1 LQAIICSR
9 SRKASERDRERLS
22 QKAAHRM
29 SLNPSRVHW
38 YFSIV
43 VINLFLLVTYA
54 SLATG
59 QSNVVIPTGNVGSTQ
74 NQAPALAPIGP
85 RSVSENQ
92 LLSFS
97 LSATD
102 ADGDSLVYNA
112 TSLPEGA
119 VLQGDTFR
127 WTPQEDQEGSHLITF
142 SVSDGQAYDSENVT
156 LTVYIHDSDAPSIS
170 LTQPADTAIQVPIN
184 TVIAL
189 NIEDTGVGVDA
200 ATVRITVN
208 DHVVY
213 TGSTESYASTLG
225 HCYRSGTRAAYRYM
239 YQPTDPFSYDQ
250 QVTVTA
256 QASDRSGNS
265 VPLQRFSFT
274 TAMRSF
280 GKNVPVSGPEV
291 SAGAGSAA
299 IDSRGRIWTAW
310 HQGEAGQRQ
319 VMLSQWDPDQET
331 VEWVTPFAVQG
342 PDRCHPT
349 LAIDEH
355 DRMTL
360 AWQERHD
367 GQWDVYVSQSI
378 TGRNWSAARRVS
390 DLVGNQTAPV
400 LAVGSEEKVY
410 LAWIDDQH
418 GNNDIF
424 LCTTDTGFA
433 SQTKTRITQ
442 QTANQ
447 RDPALAVDPHGQL
460 YLCWTDDRDG
470 HADIYGTHSGLGW
483 AHVLLVNH
491 PGEQAA
497 AALAVSPRDGSVH
510 CVWTDDQQGHRD
522 VYYGHMEEM
531 STRGLSR
538 ILVNDDGGAADQSAP
553 VLALGQ
559 NPQGGENIYI
569 SWIDDRYRQASED
582 TDLFYAEV
590 RAGSV
595 STNVLVGDDGT
606 NSHQSQPDLLVDAH
620 GQPVLLWSDNRGEL
634 GRIYGAGVTH
644 IRTTALFQGRVSAA
658 VGGRL
663 GTDPERIGEEN
674 DLSMD
679 LPPGAYGYD
688 LTYTVAEI
696 QNTPHFDGDCVSG
709 YEIGPSGL
717 QFHHPVTVTVP
728 YQRDAVKGPPIP
740 YWFDEQTGGLCQTG
754 ISDVVYW
761 HVSDELGVLQF
772 KTTHLTSYYVL
783 DGETHGAS
791 IGASGGGCAL
801 MPTSGGMSDLYVPAL
816 VVAIVLAWM
825 ARRDRQQR
833 HFIRP

>member
-1 LQAIICSR
+1 LA
-9 SRKASERDRERLS
+9 
-22 QKAAHRM
+22 
-29 SLNPSRVHW
+29 
-38 YFSIV
+38 
-43 VINLFLLVTYA
+43 A
-54 SLATG
+54 SLYILVAYADIAGG
-59 QSNVVIPTGNVGSTQ
+59 QVSRDVQYGIGDSVQ

-119 VLQGDTFR
+119 VLQGDVFH
-127 WTPQEDQEGSHLITF
+127 WTPQEGQEGSHLVTF

-170 LTQPADTAIQVPIN
+170 LMQPADTAIQVPIN

-189 NIEDTGVGVDA
+189 AIEDTGVGVDA

-208 DHVVY
+208 DQVVY
-213 TGSTESYASTLG
+213 TGSTESYTSNLG
-225 HCYRSGTRAAYRYM
+225 HCYRSGTRTAYRYM
-239 YQPTDPFSYDQ
+239 VQPADPFSYDQ

-256 QASDRSGNS
+256 QASDRSGNA

-280 GKNVPVSGPEV
+280 GKNVPISGPEGP
-291 SAGAGSAA
+291 ADAGSAA

-319 VMLSQWDPDQET
+319 VMLSQWDPDRRT
-331 VEWVTPFAVQG
+331 VDRVRPFALHG
-342 PDRCHPT
+342 SDRCQPA
-349 LAIDEH
+349 LAIDKH

-360 AWQERHD
+360 AWQEQHD
-367 GQWDVYVSQSI
+367 GQWDIYVSQSLD
-378 TGRNWSAARRVS
+378 GQMWSGAKRVS
-390 DLVGNQTAPV
+390 DLIGNQTAPV
-400 LAVGSEEKVY
+400 LAVDSEGKVT
-410 LAWIDDQH
+410 LAWTDDQY

-424 LCTTDTGFA
+424 LCTSDTGFA
-433 SQTKTRITQ
+433 SQTKIRITQ
-442 QTANQ
+442 ETADQ
-447 RDPALAVDPHGQL
+447 RDPALAVGPHGRL
-460 YLCWTDDRDG
+460 YLSWTDDRAG
-470 HADIYGTHSGLGW
+470 HADIYGTHSDLGW

-510 CVWTDDQQGHRD
+510 CLWTDDQQGHRD
-522 VYYGHMEEM
+522 VYYGCMEEM
-531 STRGLSR
+531 STRGLTR
-538 ILVNDDGGAADQSAP
+538 ILVNDDGGGAEQSTP

-559 NPQGGENIYI
+559 NPQGGENVYI
-569 SWIDDRYRQASED
+569 SWIDDRYRAGSGD

-590 RAGSV
+590 REGSV
-595 STNVLVGDDGT
+595 STNVLVGDDAT
-606 NSHQSQPDLLVDAH
+606 NSHQAQPELLVDGH
-620 GQPVLLWSDNRGEL
+620 GQPVLLWSDNREGW

-644 IRTTALFQGRVSAA
+644 VSTTALFQGKVSAA

-663 GTDPERIGEEN
+663 GTDPERIGEIG
-674 DLSMD
+674 DLSVD

-717 QFHHPVTVTVP
+717 RFHHPVTVTVP
-728 YQRDAVKGPPIP
+728 YQRDTVSGPPVP
-740 YWFDEQTGGLCQTG
+740 YWFDEQTGGLSQTG

-761 HVSDELGVLQF
+761 HVSDQLGVLQF

-783 DGETHGAS
+783 DGETGGAS
-791 IGASGGGCAL
+791 TGASGGGCAL
-801 MPTSGGMSDLYVPAL
+801 MPASGGMSDFYVPAL
-816 VVAIVLAWM
+816 VVAFVLAWI
-825 ARRDRQQR
+825 ARRDRRQR